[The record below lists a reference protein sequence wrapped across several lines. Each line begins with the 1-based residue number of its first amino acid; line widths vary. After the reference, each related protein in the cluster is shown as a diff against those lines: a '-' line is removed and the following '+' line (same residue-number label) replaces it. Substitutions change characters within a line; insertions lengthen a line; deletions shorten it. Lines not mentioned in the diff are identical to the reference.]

1 MLDIVIKCLK
11 KTFTELSQLS
21 FSSAGVLKRLL
32 RSTARSLNS
41 SSVSLP
47 NSSEGLQR
55 NQHKGRSKLG
65 LSVII
70 EIPENN
76 ERCEVF
82 FLQILWHYN
91 TDIFRFLTQFI
102 MEHIVFIEALIWR
115 ARHSLE
121 VAYHRRTA
129 FISLMMELTQNTG
142 VWLVNVLS
150 APRIVTNVWRSLS
163 YNCDILGS
171 FNELN
176 PVQLNSR
183 RTFVPKTS
191 SNSNGDRLQFSCE
204 NFRRRNS
211 GPFRFNSIFKTDFR
225 MAPDVGTRYPKDFI
239 AEAFLKEFCELL
251 EEFDVKH
258 TNL

>member
-1 MLDIVIKCLK
+1 M
-11 KTFTELSQLS
+11 
-21 FSSAGVLKRLL
+21 
-32 RSTARSLNS
+32 
-41 SSVSLP
+41 
-47 NSSEGLQR
+47 
-55 NQHKGRSKLG
+55 
-65 LSVII
+65 
-70 EIPENN
+70 
-76 ERCEVF
+76 
-82 FLQILWHYN
+82 QILWHYN
-91 TDIFRFLTQFI
+91 IDIFRFLTQFI

-121 VAYHRRTA
+121 IAYHRRTA

-150 APRIVTNVWRSLS
+150 EPRIVTNVWRSLS
-163 YNCDILGS
+163 YNCDILDS

-176 PVQLNSR
+176 PVRLNSR

-191 SNSNGDRLQFSCE
+191 SNSNDG
-204 NFRRRNS
+204 RNS
-211 GPFRFNSIFKTDFR
+211 GPFKFNSIFKTDFK
-225 MAPDVGTRYPKDFI
+225 MGPEVGTRSPKDFI